1 MKRRSINALAGILIF
16 LGILIPVMSF
26 GQCQKNIMKKYLTR
40 LPSGNLANNGI
51 LQKYR
56 MTSVYT
62 NLDLYG
68 NFTGKTRVTGDY
80 TRGYEG
86 NYSQWNNVYVSETK
100 IDSDTFP
107 KGKKQEFMEN
117 FRYNPSS
124 DMMNESAF
132 KSFPSAIDNIFARNL
147 IWDMLS
153 LEIFACRYNDSLKIA
168 VPFTIPDIK
177 GEFNMA
183 DIGKYSHA
191 SIELCWTGISVM
203 NSELCAVIEYR
214 ALNNKV
220 EVAVG
225 NIKTKGTEQYW
236 GNTWISLKTKQ
247 LEFGEIY
254 SSTFQ
259 EIEVNGMKDKLLAK
273 TIRELK
279 VERIK

>member
-26 GQCQKNIMKKYLTR
+26 G
-40 LPSGNLANNGI
+40 
-51 LQKYR
+51 
-56 MTSVYT
+56 
-62 NLDLYG
+62 
-68 NFTGKTRVTGDY
+68 
-80 TRGYEG
+80 
-86 NYSQWNNVYVSETK
+86 
-100 IDSDTFP
+100 
-107 KGKKQEFMEN
+107 
-117 FRYNPSS
+117 
-124 DMMNESAF
+124 
-132 KSFPSAIDNIFARNL
+132 
-147 IWDMLS
+147 
-153 LEIFACRYNDSLKIA
+153 
-168 VPFTIPDIK
+168 
-177 GEFNMA
+177 
-183 DIGKYSHA
+183 
-191 SIELCWTGISVM
+191 